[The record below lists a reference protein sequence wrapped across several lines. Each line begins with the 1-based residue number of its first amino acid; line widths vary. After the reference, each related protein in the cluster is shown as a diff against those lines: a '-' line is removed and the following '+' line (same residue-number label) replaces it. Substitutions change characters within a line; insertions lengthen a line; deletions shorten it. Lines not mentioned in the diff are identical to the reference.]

1 MNMNMK
7 HSLIVAALLCASISA
22 FAAPASAQEP
32 DRRSERSERT
42 SKADRDRARD
52 TVYSNRTVRR
62 EREAARIIRDA
73 ERKSRPAHYQFRDR
87 KPD

>member
-1 MNMNMK
+1 MNMN
-7 HSLIVAALLCASISA
+7 HPLIAAALLCAA
-22 FAAPASAQEP
+22 LPVFASPVVAQEP

-42 SKADRDRARD
+42 DKADRDRSRD

-73 ERKSRPAHYQFRDR
+73 EQRDTKGRYQFRDR